1 MEIKLQKWGN
11 SFGIR
16 LPKNILNSMNIKEN
30 DILTLEKEDNKIL
43 ITKSNKQKVSLR
55 ELFEKYNGEDLTKD
69 FSWDESVGNEIW

>member
-1 MEIKLQKWGN
+1 MKIKLQKWGN

-30 DILTLEKEDNKIL
+30 DILTLEMEDNKIL

>member
-16 LPKNILNSMNIKEN
+16 LPKNILNSLNIKEN
-30 DILTLEKEDNKIL
+30 DILTLEKEENKIL
-43 ITKSNKQKVSLR
+43 ITKSNKQKVSLKK
-55 ELFEKYNGEDLTKD
+55 LFDNYQGEDLTKE